1 MRFQWMTISVILV
14 AMTAAV
20 SIGFAEKPAP
30 FSVEVEEV
38 RNSVL
43 LGLPVVLAL
52 KIRNTSAMEQNYPKF
67 SATLRLDVL
76 EAPAEAERWLKA
88 DERVGKD
95 GRLSYTDERTSVSA
109 DWITTTKR
117 GFLPPVAGEYQVRV
131 ALRFR
136 ETGRREALCGESSD
150 HWVGE
155 VLTRL
160 VKVEVHLP
168 VGLDA
173 QTFAAISALAPKDRG
188 SFSTADRYQKAFWP
202 GTTDAMDL
210 LLGEFLESAYT
221 AHKIF
226 TVFVSDHPVGTND
239 VFVESYRRQASPGGL
254 MRTGGETW
262 CDSAVQPRTI
272 REEWI
277 RLRGK
282 DFIRCRD
289 NWLQIALQHH
299 PDAWFADEIR
309 MKLAVDH
316 YLLGEKEEC
325 DELLTGL
332 TKSTRPLVAEKAKDL
347 LKAMKN
353 NGMLEGGSPAEE
365 GVGAAN
371 TE

>member
-20 SIGFAEKPAP
+20 SISFAEKPAP

-38 RNSVL
+38 RNSEL

-52 KIRNTSAMEQNYPKF
+52 KIRNTSAIEQNHPKF

-76 EAPAEAERWLKA
+76 EAPADAERWLKA

-95 GRLSYTDERTSVSA
+95 SRLSYTDERTSVPA

-155 VLTRL
+155 VLTRV
-160 VKVEVHLP
+160 VKVEVHPP

-173 QTFAAISALAPKDRG
+173 QTFAAISALAPKNRG
-188 SFSTADRYQKAFWP
+188 SFSAADRYQKAFWP

-210 LLGEFLESAYT
+210 LLGEFLESTYT

-239 VFVESYRRQASPGGL
+239 VFVESYRRQASPEGL

-262 CDSAVQPRTI
+262 CDSAGRPRTI
-272 REEWI
+272 REEWV

-289 NWLQIALQHH
+289 NWLQIVLQHH
-299 PDAWFADEIR
+299 PDAWFAHEIQ

-316 YLLGEKEEC
+316 YLLGENEESG
-325 DELLTGL
+325 ELLTSL
-332 TKSTRPLVAEKAKDL
+332 TKSTQPLVAEKAKGL
-347 LKAMKN
+347 LTAMRN
-353 NGMLEGGSPAEE
+353 NGMLERRTRPKQGPE
-365 GVGAAN
+365 GAN
-371 TE
+371 NE